1 MEDGKQARMETLGL
15 HENDAYTRW
24 VVVGSLSLL
33 SNQLLQISPN
43 TLSLYDLNIGFEGE
57 GEELIPVMLILSIP
71 QFRCSDNSHLPIPYF
86 RRIGH
91 SSVFHHALKLKRR

>member
-43 TLSLYDLNIGFEGE
+43 TLSL
-57 GEELIPVMLILSIP
+57 
-71 QFRCSDNSHLPIPYF
+71 
-86 RRIGH
+86 
-91 SSVFHHALKLKRR
+91 